1 MQPLIFPKVRIW
13 YLITLTGISVICVAM
28 TPVGPEEVASLL
40 VIILGLIFSIATTI
54 EKPITTSEAR
64 KKVNETVFVEVILKA
79 TKNRLE
85 KRGEIYLDSEV
96 DFNDPNNFA
105 TVINREG
112 ADEYRRMGI
121 ADPAEHFRG
130 KRIRVRGTVSVKDN
144 VPRIEVKDPKQ
155 IEIVTEN

>member
-1 MQPLIFPKVRIW
+1 MLTSSKLLRLTVFLVGVFALLPVLSKMQ
-13 YLITLTGISVICVAM
+13 A
-28 TPVGPEEVASLL
+28 EE
-40 VIILGLIFSIATTI
+40 T
-54 EKPITTSEAR
+54 EKPITAVEAR
-64 KKVNETVFVEVILKA
+64 KKVNETVFVEVTLKT

-85 KRGEIYLDSEV
+85 KRGEIYLDSEL
-96 DFNDPNNFA
+96 DFKDPNNFA

-130 KRIRVRGTVSVKDN
+130 KKIRVRGTVSIKDE

-155 IEIVTEN
+155 IEIVKEN